1 MTKKKDQIFYIV
13 VKGGYIGKAIIEKF
27 IVTPQD
33 IEDAK
38 NEFELNTDEEFVEED
53 ILNDILSDISASYE
67 QGWSR
72 TMIFTEKEFESF
84 KKTMTGKIKFTK

>member
-1 MTKKKDQIFYIV
+1 MAKKKDQIFYIV
-13 VKGGYIGKAIIEKF
+13 VKGGYVGKAMIEKF

-33 IEDAK
+33 IEEAM
-38 NEFELNTDEEFVEED
+38 EGEEMEEED
-53 ILNDILSDISASYE
+53 ALNDVLSNISAAYE

-84 KKTMTGKIKFTK
+84 KKTMTGKIKFAK

>member
-13 VKGGYIGKAIIEKF
+13 VKGGYVGKAMIEKF

-33 IEDAK
+33 IEEAM
-38 NEFELNTDEEFVEED
+38 EGEEMEEED
-53 ILNDILSDISASYE
+53 ALQDVLSNISAVYE

-84 KKTMTGKIKFTK
+84 KKTMTGKIKFAK

>member
-13 VKGGYIGKAIIEKF
+13 VKGGYVGKAMIEKF

-33 IEDAK
+33 IEEAM
-38 NEFELNTDEEFVEED
+38 EGEEMEEED
-53 ILNDILSDISASYE
+53 ALQDVLSNISAVYE

-84 KKTMTGKIKFTK
+84 KKTMTGKIKFCK